1 MNNNSPQ
8 PITETN
14 QSEPD
19 RRPTTPGASMGVTTT
34 GGKVLLTFTQSL
46 TEIRMTAR
54 QARELALMLRRH
66 ANEIEPQRKRH

>member
-8 PITETN
+8 PITETDP
-14 QSEPD
+14 EPECK
-19 RRPTTPGASMGVTTT
+19 PMPGASMGVTTT

-54 QARELALMLRRH
+54 QARELADMLRRR
-66 ANEIEPQRKRH
+66 ANEIEPPRRRR

>member
-8 PITETN
+8 PITETDP
-14 QSEPD
+14 EPE
-19 RRPTTPGASMGVTTT
+19 RKPMPGASMGVTTT

-54 QARELALMLRRH
+54 QARELADMLRRR
-66 ANEIEPQRKRH
+66 ANEIEPPRRRH